1 MSEEEITSEYAE
13 LAEEAK
19 EINVLA
25 AKEEAGDIIVTPQE
39 DEEDDDDAAPRQMDG
54 WEMNKKHIFIL
65 SSSGKPIYSR
75 YGDEQELVT
84 TFGLLQAVVSIVQD
98 AGDEIKCIKAGRRRI
113 VYFIRHSLYFVSIS
127 STGEPEVI
135 LKKQLEFMCT
145 QILLV
150 LTSKVYDLLKFNSSK
165 DLRDLLGSD
174 TTRLMSS
181 ACQSDLTPTCIA
193 FESVSGFAMDKEHRE
208 QVHALMKDCVD
219 RSGAALGLLL
229 FEDSII
235 SYNMNASTQ
244 LNLEVSDVLLLTH
257 FVGNSN
263 SLRSHDQNWVPICLP
278 SFNDSAFLQ
287 AYISNLHLASG
298 SKSINLSLVLIA
310 TSSEGDVFKELHD
323 GRTRLEESLS
333 SSTIANRIISARAS
347 QDSIIRKYLA
357 PAMCLHFLYKI
368 RPTNGLPSQCI
379 STPFEF
385 PMDTQ
390 ESRDK
395 IMNQYQRIGVCI
407 RKGSSCPEDT
417 LLNVNGLDEDPKP
430 SLMATPPSSDHAL
443 AYTVLASGYVVVG
456 LATFDSELYATF
468 PGTVNVLESCGHA
481 NFLSKSL
488 KFDAANLFQ
497 I

>member
-1 MSEEEITSEYAE
+1 MSEEGLEGVI
-13 LAEEAK
+13 
-19 EINVLA
+19 
-25 AKEEAGDIIVTPQE
+25 GE
-39 DEEDDDDAAPRQMDG
+39 DFEEDDLDGGAPRQQEG

-75 YGDEQELVT
+75 YGDEQDLVT

-113 VYFIRHSLYFVSIS
+113 VYFLRQSLYFVSIS
-127 STGEPEVI
+127 STGEPEII
-135 LKKQLEFMCT
+135 LRKQLEFMCT

-174 TTRLMSS
+174 TTQLMSS

-193 FESVSGFAMDKEHRE
+193 FESVKGFAMEKEQRE
-208 QVHALMKDCVD
+208 TIHALMRDCVES
-219 RSGAALGLLL
+219 SGAALGVLL

-235 SYNMNASTQ
+235 SYNMNVATQ
-244 LNLEVSDVLLLTH
+244 LALEVSDVLLLTH

-278 SFNDSAFLQ
+278 SFNDAAFLQ
-287 AYISNLHLASG
+287 AYISNLHFHSG
-298 SKSINLSLVLIA
+298 TKSINLSLVLIA
-310 TSSEGDVFKELHD
+310 TSSDGDVFKELHD
-323 GRTRLEESLS
+323 GRMRLEKSFS
-333 SSTIANRIISARAS
+333 ATTIANRIILSEVS
-347 QDSIIRKYLA
+347 QDVLIRKYLA

-368 RPTNGLPSQCI
+368 RPANGIPSQFI
-379 STPFEF
+379 STPFDF
-385 PMDTQ
+385 PIDTQ

-407 RKGSSCPEDT
+407 RKGSSCTEDT
-417 LLNVNGLDEDPKP
+417 LLNISAMDDPKP
-430 SLMATPPSSDHAL
+430 NLMSSPPSSDHAL
-443 AYTVLASGYVVVG
+443 AYTVLGSGHVVVG

-488 KFDAANLFQ
+488 KLDSVNLFQ
-497 I
+497 L